1 MNLTRI
7 FTFLI
12 GCIGIRLSLVYIAKN
27 HTNYL
32 PIMGKLALL
41 PAIGFTI
48 IYLNDLRKKG
58 AETFGKPIWWNDLRP
73 LHASLY
79 FMFAVYAIKKYDN
92 AWIPL
97 FIDTI
102 IGLLAFLQY
111 HFNVF

>member
-27 HTNYL
+27 YTNYL

-48 IYLNDLRKKG
+48 IYLND
-58 AETFGKPIWWNDLRP
+58 FINY
-73 LHASLY
+73 LHSLNLLSIIIIKLIY
-79 FMFAVYAIKKYDN
+79 FFKRQDHIVK
-92 AWIPL
+92 
-97 FIDTI
+97 
-102 IGLLAFLQY
+102 
-111 HFNVF
+111 